1 MRGSILLHRQPSYY
15 VGKHHCLG
23 MIRNDC
29 IYIFSRIS
37 LSGSDDVNWTLTEV
51 RRLLA
56 ALLAHVVG
64 VGGPHV
70 RGLGVG
76 PDHVALRR
84 VAHLLLRYDPV
95 DFS

>member
-1 MRGSILLHRQPSYY
+1 MLDSIFWVWQPSYY

-29 IYIFSRIS
+29 IYISSRIS
-37 LSGSDDVNWTLTEV
+37 LSGSDVNWTLLGV
-51 RRLLA
+51 YGLLA

-64 VGGPHV
+64 VRGPHV
-70 RGLGVG
+70 GGLGVG